1 MKFRVLDSDWD
12 WSYGR
17 GRNDYTADSLAI
29 AYDIKSKILSWYG
42 DCFFA
47 MEEGI
52 DWKNI
57 LGSKVSKEDAD
68 AAIKKIIVTEE
79 GVTDLLFFE
88 SSIEQRKYHCT
99 ARYKDI
105 YGQTLEVRI

>member
-1 MKFRVLDSDWD
+1 MKFRVLDSNWD
-12 WSYGR
+12 WNYGR
-17 GRNDYTADSLAI
+17 GIQDYASASLAI
-29 AYDIKSKILSWYG
+29 AYDIKTKILSWYR

-47 MEEGI
+47 MEDGI

-68 AAIKKIIVTEE
+68 AAIKKIIATED
-79 GVTDLLFFE
+79 GVSELLFFD
-88 SSIEQRKYHCT
+88 SSVEQRKYQCT

-105 YGQTLEVRI
+105 YGETIEVRI

>member
-1 MKFRVLDSDWD
+1 MRFRVLDSNWD
-12 WSYGR
+12 WNYGR
-17 GRNDYTADSLAI
+17 GIQDYTTESLAI
-29 AYDIKSKILSWYG
+29 AYDVKTKILSWYG

-47 MEEGI
+47 MDEGV

-68 AAIKKIIVTEE
+68 SSIKKIIVTQE
-79 GVTDLLFFE
+79 GVTELTFFE
-88 SSIEQRKYHCT
+88 SSLEQRSYHCT

-105 YGQTLEVRI
+105 YGQILEVKI